1 MNPRLNRHSLRGR
14 GSFISNVATLVTVTS
29 PDVRKAIAALIE
41 SEEEWLFEKPV
52 SAPELG
58 SLGRSED

>member
-1 MNPRLNRHSLRGR
+1 MNPRLHRHLLRGR

-29 PDVRKAIAALIE
+29 PDVRRAIAALIE
-41 SEEEWLFEKPV
+41 SEEEWLFEKPA